1 MKVISNL
8 KTSLYRFFHEIYR
21 YWLLSIS
28 QNFRNIIFLNAYIK
42 AILLFSDTTLKE
54 NKKLADL
61 VICDILG
68 ISDDLKN
75 KEEKKELAERLR
87 EDFFSD
93 EKIMGILVNYFLIEH
108 FRFLTQYEARHN
120 KIYKEKADKAL
131 SKAKSYKTTAE
142 PISDLDVNYIN
153 KEIKKERKILKRL
166 IRKINPIK
174 ITPLSVFLFISV
186 ISSLFLVGGF
196 LYNRI
201 LLHFLGINS
210 SDFFDT
216 SDYIAS
222 SVDIVFPILLIVFF
236 IMFFSSKQALDSR
249 GKFDALSES
258 LAGGQFGNKPKFRL
272 FWASVIAVYVGV
284 IFYAELTY
292 NEKFIPELLIV
303 PALVILICILF
314 VFLEIDKYIEN
325 RFIFRTVVM
334 SFSVFLAYLSVD
346 ISETVYEV
354 KNGNYKSPYTVFF
367 TEEYEE
373 YSDHAFLLANSNYAF
388 FLNKETK
395 EAVVVP
401 KTGIKAIHTK

>member
-1 MKVISNL
+1 MKAISNL
-8 KTSLYRFFHEIYR
+8 KTSLYRFFHKIYCC
-21 YWLLSIS
+21 WLLSIS

-42 AILLFSDTTLKE
+42 ANSLFPNATEEE
-54 NKKLADL
+54 NDQLAVF
-61 VICDILG
+61 VISDILG
-68 ISDDLKN
+68 TSDDIKN
-75 KEEKKELAERLR
+75 KEEKKEAAEQLR
-87 EDFFSD
+87 AGLFSD
-93 EKIMGILVNYFLIEH
+93 KNVIDTVANYFLIEH
-108 FRFLTQYEARHN
+108 FRFLTLYEDGHN

-131 SKAKSYKTTAE
+131 SKAKSYKNTAE
-142 PISDLDVNYIN
+142 PISAKDINNIN

-249 GKFDALSES
+249 GKFNALSEA
-258 LAGGQFGNKPKFRL
+258 LVGGQFGNKPKFRL
-272 FWASVIAVYVGV
+272 FWAIAIAVYVGV
-284 IFYAELTY
+284 IFYVELTY
-292 NEKFIPELLIV
+292 NEKFIPALLIV

-334 SFSVFLAYLSVD
+334 SFSVFLAYLSAD

-354 KNGNYKSPYTVFF
+354 KNGNYKSPYIVFF
-367 TEEYEE
+367 TEEYKE

-401 KTGIKAIHTK
+401 KTGIKAVHTK